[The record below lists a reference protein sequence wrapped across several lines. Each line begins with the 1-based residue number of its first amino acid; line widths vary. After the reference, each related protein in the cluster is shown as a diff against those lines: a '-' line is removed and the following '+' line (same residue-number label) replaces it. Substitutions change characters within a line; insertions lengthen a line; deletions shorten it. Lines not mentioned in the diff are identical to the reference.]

1 MGRVAQT
8 EKGENPENKKI
19 GRRRLARGKS
29 AQPVKTAKLRERCSV
44 GQATKK
50 RALTARFWPKKRVYI
65 SSCITFKV
73 ALVLATGKHSC
84 TR

>member
-1 MGRVAQT
+1 MGRGAQT

-29 AQPVKTAKLRERCSV
+29 AQPVKRQNCGSGARLGR
-44 GQATKK
+44 QQK
-50 RALTARFWPKKRVYI
+50 RAVKARFWPKKRVYI

>member
-1 MGRVAQT
+1 MGRGAQT

-19 GRRRLARGKS
+19 GRCRLARGKR
-29 AQPVKTAKLRERCSV
+29 AQPVKKAKLWGRCF
-44 GQATKK
+44 GWAGNKK